1 MTTDLLER
9 HSTGFVHEALFYT
22 DRGDLLNALT
32 KFIHAGSRTG
42 EPTLVILPPET
53 LRRVKENVPKTDTV
67 EYRDTIEVGRNP
79 ARLISIWSDFVQTHG
94 AQGQALRGVCEH
106 VWPDRSVEELAECQI
121 HELLL
126 GSAFDGSN
134 PWTLLCP
141 YDTGSLDP
149 AVIRRARNAHSRPGS
164 PASVSDEG
172 AVELLEGNLAPAP
185 AHAVAFEFD
194 ARHLQD
200 LRRLANSEAERAGIG
215 PRSADFVF
223 AVNEVATNSL
233 AHGGGKG
240 TIRLWTTDRSVIA
253 EVWDQGQIRDPLVG
267 RRRPPLRRLGGHGLW
282 MANQLCDLVQVRS
295 REHGTVVRLHMYAT

>member
-1 MTTDLLER
+1 MSTDLLER

-22 DRGDLLNALT
+22 GQGDLLNALT
-32 KFIHAGSRTG
+32 RFIRNGIETS
-42 EPTLVILPPET
+42 EPILVILPAEALT
-53 LRRVKENVPKTDTV
+53 RLREAVPDCDTV
-67 EYRDTIEVGRNP
+67 EYRNTFEVGRNP
-79 ARLISIWSDFVQTHG
+79 ARLISIWNDFVQVYG
-94 AQGQALRGVCEH
+94 ASGRALRGVSEH
-106 VWPDRSVEELAECQI
+106 VWPDRSLEELAECQI

-149 AVIRRARNAHSRPGS
+149 AVIRRARTAHSPPNS
-164 PASVSDEG
+164 STSNEG
-172 AVELLEGNLAPAP
+172 ALELLEGNLAPAP
-185 AHAVAFEFD
+185 PHAVAFEFD
-194 ARHLQD
+194 ADHLQD
-200 LRRLANSEAERAGIG
+200 LRRLAASEADRAGIG
-215 PRSADFVF
+215 TRSDDFVF

-240 TIRLWTTDRSVIA
+240 AIRLWTTDHSVIA
-253 EVWDQGQIRDPLVG
+253 EVWDQGQILDPLVG

-295 REHGTVVRLHMYAT
+295 RDNGTVVRLHMHAA